1 MEIIMTTIY
10 SELPLLP
17 ATTQSHLSF
26 KKNQAPT
33 AMSTESPAISV
44 LIDCNSPFTLSIDA
58 STHIDHALEFMK
70 YNHIGVLFV
79 TQEDDSIVGI
89 ITANDIIGEKPM
101 LYLLAHEGPSS
112 ACTRADVLVRDLMEP
127 IEQLALIKYDALQ
140 LAKVGD
146 VLETFKKTGEY
157 YLLVVNTETSNNDI
171 TIRGLLSAVTI
182 EKQLGIHLDIAK
194 IPTSFSEVEHS
205 LAHA

>member
-1 MEIIMTTIY
+1 MTTIY

-17 ATTQSHLSF
+17 ATTQSHLIF
-26 KKNQAPT
+26 KKNQAHT
-33 AMSTESPAISV
+33 SAISTDSPAISA
-44 LIDCNSPFTLSIDA
+44 LIDCNSPFTLSIDE
-58 STHIDHALEFMK
+58 STQIDHALEFMK

-79 TQEDDSIVGI
+79 TQEDSIVGI

-127 IEQLALIKYDALQ
+127 IEQLALIKYDALK
-140 LAKVGD
+140 LAKIGD
-146 VLETFKKTGEY
+146 ILETFKKTGEY
-157 YLLVVNTETSNNDI
+157 YLLVVDAEASNNDI
-171 TIRGLLSAVTI
+171 IVRGLLSAMTI
-182 EKQLGIHLDIAK
+182 EKLLGIHLDITK